1 LKAWK
6 KEEATMAQRVHE
18 SIEVEAPVE
27 DIFQYWSNFENFS
40 NFMQNI
46 EEVRMTGQDTSHW
59 KLKGPLGKSV
69 EFDARTTEMDPSR
82 GIGWNTVE
90 GEVMTS
96 GEARFEEVTSG
107 RTRIEVT
114 MNYADPPGGKVS
126 EIAANVL
133 SNPERNL
140 QEDLQNFAR
149 IVERGE
155 LGGPESQTPSR

>member
-1 LKAWK
+1 
-6 KEEATMAQRVHE
+6 MAQRVRE
-18 SIEVEAPVE
+18 SIEVRAPLE
-27 DIFQYWSNFENFS
+27 DVFSYWSNFENFS
-40 NFMQNI
+40 DYMANI

-59 KLKGPLGKSV
+59 TVKGPLGKSV

-96 GEARFEEVTSG
+96 GEARFEEVSPG
-107 RTRIEVT
+107 RTRVEVT
-114 MNYADPPGGKVS
+114 MNYADPPGGAFGEAV
-126 EIAANVL
+126 ANVL

-140 QEDLQNFAR
+140 REDLENFAK

-155 LGGPESQTPSR
+155 LGGAGAQTPSR

>member
-1 LKAWK
+1 
-6 KEEATMAQRVHE
+6 MAQRVHE
-18 SIEVEAPVE
+18 SIEVQAPVG
-27 DIFQYWSNFENFS
+27 DVFRYWSNFENFS
-40 NFMQNI
+40 NFMQNV
-46 EEVRMTGQDTSHW
+46 EEVRMTDQDTSHW
-59 KLKGPLGKSV
+59 RVKGPLGKSV
-69 EFDARTTEMDPSR
+69 EFDARTTEMDPDR

-96 GEARFEEVTSG
+96 GEARFEEVAPG

-114 MNYADPPGGKVS
+114 MNYADPPGGKVG
-126 EIAANVL
+126 EVAANII

-155 LGGPESQTPSR
+155 LGGPQDQTPSR